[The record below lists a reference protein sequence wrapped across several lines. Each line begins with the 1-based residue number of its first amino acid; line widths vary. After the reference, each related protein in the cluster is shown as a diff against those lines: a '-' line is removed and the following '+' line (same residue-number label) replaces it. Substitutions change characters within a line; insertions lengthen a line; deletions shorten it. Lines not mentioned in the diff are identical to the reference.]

1 MESVYF
7 DEIHKKAITPK
18 TVLCNIGLIIAA
30 FLLSFIFILFSNYLM
45 SLTLL
50 LIVGAFFGAF
60 YLIKTSSKEYEYI
73 YTDGEIDVDMISGRS
88 RRKRLVTIKTEFIT
102 NIEKYTVDSHKRL
115 STPDVKKTLDLSDGN
130 PHNSYIVM
138 ANINSTKTMIILSPS
153 QRLMEAWEPHL
164 RKRRIML

>member
-1 MESVYF
+1 MESIYF
-7 DEIHKKAITPK
+7 DEIHKKAVTAK
-18 TVLCNIGLIIAA
+18 TILCNIGLIVAA
-30 FLLSFIFILFSNYLM
+30 FLLSFIFVLFSNYLM

-50 LIVGAFFGAF
+50 FIAGAFFGAF
-60 YLIKTSSKEYEYI
+60 YLIKTSNKEYEYI
-73 YTDGEIDVDMISGRS
+73 YTDGEIDVDMISGRT
-88 RRKRLVTIKTEFIT
+88 RRKRIITLKSEQVT

-130 PHNSYIVM
+130 PHNSYIIM

-153 QRLMEAWEPHL
+153 QRLMDAWTPHL